1 MWDAEKDDDAAFERR
16 LDTVVR
22 EIGERG
28 KLLAP
33 EAVPPPTSRNHAT
46 EVTIL
51 HTECALNHHDCWQKL
66 RSDTGHCQQQRCA
79 ARRSRY

>member
-33 EAVPPPTSRNHAT
+33 EAVPPPTSRNHAA
-46 EVTIL
+46 V
-51 HTECALNHHDCWQKL
+51 ALV
-66 RSDTGHCQQQRCA
+66 
-79 ARRSRY
+79 